1 MILPFALGANG
12 KVAIVLG
19 AAALVLIFSTI
30 M

>member
-1 MILPFALGANG
+1 MILPFALGENG
-12 KVAIVLG
+12 KAAIVLG